1 VAICCIANKR
11 RNKLLPDEAIRISE
25 DDFICP
31 EVGSWTEEKHRH
43 VSIYATQF
51 ATGMKNSWDELVY
64 VELPAGAGI
73 SRIRG
78 TSRLIPGSP
87 LRALSLKDPFD
98 KYVFCEEDEERL
110 EALKFRVRKYAP
122 QANVAYIS
130 GNCNEVTGL
139 ILKEIP
145 VGSKQRT
152 VLSLCFADPF
162 DISLKFN
169 TLRKLSVRFIDFLV
183 LLALHSDANRA
194 YKRYVMEDAN
204 KVDDFLGS
212 KTWRQRWRSAE
223 ASGVSFPKF
232 LAEEFA
238 FSMHTLDYIR
248 TPIEKMKL
256 VRSDEKNLPLY
267 YIVPFSRNQL
277 AYKFWDGALE
287 YGTDQTK
294 FRWD

>member
-1 VAICCIANKR
+1 MANKR
-11 RNKLLPDEAIRISE
+11 RSSLSPDESIPISE
-25 DDFICP
+25 DDLICP

-51 ATGMKNSWDELVY
+51 ATGMKASWDELVY
-64 VELPAGAGI
+64 VELHAGAGL

-78 TSRLIPGSP
+78 TSRVIPGSP
-87 LRALSLKDPFD
+87 LRALGLKDPFG
-98 KYVFCEEDEERL
+98 KYVFCEENEERL
-110 EALKFRVRKYAP
+110 EALKFRVKKYAP
-122 QANVAYIS
+122 HANVAYVP
-130 GNCNEVTGL
+130 GNCNEVIES

-145 VGSKQRT
+145 LGSKQRT

-194 YKRYVMEDAN
+194 YKRYVMEDAS

-212 KTWRQRWRSAE
+212 KTWRERWRTAE
-223 ASGVSFPKF
+223 AGGVSFPRF

-238 FSMHTLDYIR
+238 LSMHGLDYIR

-267 YIVPFSRNQL
+267 YIAPFSRNQL

>member
-1 VAICCIANKR
+1 MAPCCIAKKR
-11 RNKLLPDEAIRISE
+11 RSRLSPDETISISQ
-25 DDFICP
+25 DDLICP

-51 ATGMKNSWDELVY
+51 ATGMKDSWDELVY
-64 VELPAGAGI
+64 LELHAGAGI

-78 TSRLIPGSP
+78 TSRLILGSP

-98 KYVFCEEDEERL
+98 KYVFCEEDEEKL
-110 EALKFRVRKYAP
+110 EALKHRVRKYAP
-122 QANVAYIS
+122 HANVAYVH
-130 GNCNEVTGL
+130 GDCNEVTGL

-145 VGSKQRT
+145 IGSKQRT

-169 TLRKLSVRFIDFLV
+169 ALRNLSFRFIDFLV

-204 KVDDFLGS
+204 KVDDFLDS
-212 KTWRQRWRSAE
+212 NTWRERWRVAE
-223 ASGVSFPKF
+223 GHGVSFPRF

-238 FSMHTLDYIR
+238 LSMHRLGYIR
-248 TPIEKMKL
+248 TPIDKMKL

-267 YIVPFSRNQL
+267 YIAPFSRNEL